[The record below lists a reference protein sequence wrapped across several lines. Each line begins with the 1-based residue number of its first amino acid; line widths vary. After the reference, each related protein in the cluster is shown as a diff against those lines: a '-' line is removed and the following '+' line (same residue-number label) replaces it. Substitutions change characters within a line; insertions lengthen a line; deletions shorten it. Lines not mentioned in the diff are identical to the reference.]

1 MRASTCLWY
10 VDQAEEAANF
20 YVSLLPDSH
29 VGAISHHPIGNRNA
43 TAGSVLIVEFT
54 LAGQNFFGLN
64 GFEPMQHTF
73 AMSIAIDCDSQAE
86 IDRLWAALLQGGE
99 EIECGWIKDR
109 FGVNWQIVPS
119 ALKAM
124 IADPDRE
131 AAARAMQAML
141 GMKKLDLAALQAAFD
156 GG

>member
-1 MRASTCLWY
+1 MRSSTCLWY
-10 VDQAEEAANF
+10 ADAAEEAANF
-20 YVSLLPDSH
+20 YVSLVPDSH
-29 VGAISHHPIGNRNA
+29 VGKITRYPVSNRNA
-43 TAGSVLIVEFT
+43 RAGSVLIVEFT

-64 GFEPMQHTF
+64 GFEPMEHTF

-86 IDRLWAALLQGGE
+86 IDRLWAALAEGGE

-109 FGVNWQIVPS
+109 FGVNWQITPR
-119 ALKAM
+119 ALKEM

-131 AAARAMQAML
+131 AAGRAMDAML
-141 GMKKLDLAALQAAFD
+141 GMKKLDLAVLQAAFN